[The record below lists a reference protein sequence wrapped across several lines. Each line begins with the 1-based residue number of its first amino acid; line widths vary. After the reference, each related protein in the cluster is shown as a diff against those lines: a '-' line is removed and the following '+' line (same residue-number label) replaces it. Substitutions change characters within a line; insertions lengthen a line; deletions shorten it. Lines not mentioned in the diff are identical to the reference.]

1 MGQFFR
7 WLRLFKG
14 GTSWVGQPGSLLV
27 FSSSFVI
34 YLAIY
39 LFKFDVFEMDTLA
52 IESLRSGTFITVKK
66 LNIGHLYCSLL
77 FVLTVDAII

>member
-1 MGQFFR
+1 MRVSSLGGSGY
-7 WLRLFKG
+7 LKG
-14 GTSWVGQPGSLLV
+14 VFHGSGSLAPYWC
-27 FSSSFVI
+27 FASGFVI

-66 LNIGHLYCSLL
+66 LNIGYLHCSLQMHY
-77 FVLTVDAII
+77 ISY